1 MKHTFREI
9 AHARAHATPP
19 DGRSLRMASE
29 RKSFV
34 TTLHVKL
41 CTFRQNPSPLHV
53 SWGTSPPAGKAVSG
67 EPKHDRKP
75 PRLARVLGLML
86 AVGHLGSL
94 DECIKRAR
102 AERAALLDSVR
113 VVSKI
118 LKAIGEIW
126 IRGEPVCVKVRS
138 RVRRARGRAASPIEP
153 TPPPQH
159 TRHLRSLAAR
169 SRRPFCGPHI
179 ARR

>member
-1 MKHTFREI
+1 M
-9 AHARAHATPP
+9 
-19 DGRSLRMASE
+19 
-29 RKSFV
+29 
-34 TTLHVKL
+34 
-41 CTFRQNPSPLHV
+41 
-53 SWGTSPPAGKAVSG
+53 
-67 EPKHDRKP
+67 
-75 PRLARVLGLML
+75 LAPTRNEWHLML

-169 SRRPFCGPHI
+169 SRLPFCGPHVARRQRTLNADLLHPLSQAI
-179 ARR
+179 ARAHRGVQEHPAYRRGQLVPLVRFPCGSGMRV